1 MGFFHVLAT
10 VIMLHYHNVVV
21 VQSPSHV
28 WLFTVPWTAACQVSL
43 LLTISWSLPKFVSIE
58 VVMSSNHLI
67 LCHPFLLPSIFP
79 RIRVF
84 SRLFTSGGQSIR
96 ASASVLPMSIQG
108 LFPLGLTDL
117 TSLCPR
123 DSWESSPAPQFESIN
138 SSVLCL
144 FDGPTLISIHGYWKD
159 HSLGYMDLFLAK
171 CYVFAFLIHCLGLS

>member
-1 MGFFHVLAT
+1 
-10 VIMLHYHNVVV
+10 MLHYYNVVAV

-28 WLFTVPWTAACQVSL
+28 WLFTIPWTAACQVYL

-58 VVMSSNHLI
+58 AVMSSNHLI
-67 LCHPFLLPSIFP
+67 LCHPFLLPSNFP

-96 ASASVLPMSIQG
+96 ASASVLPMSLQG

-123 DSWESSPAPQFESIN
+123 DSWESSPAPQFEGIN

-144 FDGPTLISIHGYWKD
+144 FDGPTLTSIHGYWKD
-159 HSLGYMDLFLAK
+159 HSLGYMDVFWQSVMSLLF
-171 CYVFAFLIHCLGLS
+171 